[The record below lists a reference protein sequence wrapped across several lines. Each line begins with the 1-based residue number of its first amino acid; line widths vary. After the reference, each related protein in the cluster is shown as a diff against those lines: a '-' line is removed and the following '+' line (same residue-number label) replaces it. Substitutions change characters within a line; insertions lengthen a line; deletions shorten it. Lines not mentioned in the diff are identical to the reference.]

1 MAGSL
6 ASCTHASM
14 QMHTHTQVWNH
25 PWVLK
30 LDEHRQA
37 ERAERLA
44 MYGESEEEE
53 DDDSTSLEGFIVSG
67 SEEEEDEEEKVTKK
81 KAKKKSKKYEKVRV
95 VLLLRANH

>member
-1 MAGSL
+1 MHPRK
-6 ASCTHASM
+6 CTC
-14 QMHTHTQVWNH
+14 TQVWNH

-30 LDEHRQA
+30 LDEHQQA

-67 SEEEEDEEEKVTKK
+67 SDEEEEDKEEKGAKK
-81 KAKKKSKKYEKVRV
+81 KAKKKSKKYEKVRM

>member
-1 MAGSL
+1 MHPCK
-6 ASCTHASM
+6 CTY
-14 QMHTHTQVWNH
+14 TQVWNH

-53 DDDSTSLEGFIVSG
+53 DDSTSLEGFIVSG
-67 SEEEEDEEEKVTKK
+67 SEEEEDEEEKGTKK
-81 KAKKKSKKYEKVRV
+81 KAKKKSKKYEKVRM